1 MIPNELKQANITDK
15 HIISFDVMSLLT
27 HIPLKETV
35 DLAVNLLQKK
45 DLKMNKKELREL
57 LFLFDVQNYFLLKG
71 TKLMGSDG
79 STFTSYFR
87 ELIHGTTWRLAGPS
101 FYRTYISSVSAL
113 GKYLFYTI

>member
-27 HIPLKETV
+27 HIPLKETI
-35 DLAVNLLQKK
+35 DLAVNLLKKRFKNEQKRTK
-45 DLKMNKKELREL
+45 RII
-57 LFLFDVQNYFLLKG
+57 FLFDVQNYFLLKG

-79 STFTSYFR
+79 SSFTSYFR

-101 FYRTYISSVSAL
+101 FYRTYISSVSA
-113 GKYLFYTI
+113 